1 MLRTL
6 RALPAR
12 TQHLF
17 VRNLTYQSV
26 NSIVPQDAKPRPV
39 EFQDDFV
46 KKLVR
51 EELITIP
58 DFITEE
64 EEHSLLSEIDPVLTR
79 ARYQAAHWDDA
90 IQDFRETER
99 RCWRAVNRPVIDR
112 LRQKT
117 LEILMAEP
125 RPEGVPK
132 ASSFGDLLPSIHVLD
147 LAPTGWIKPHV
158 DSIRFCGLLVAVLS
172 LLSDSVARFTVAPE
186 SEVAPATSNFPAA
199 RMDLQLP
206 PPGASTDVW
215 VRRRM
220 LYVMR
225 GVTRYRL
232 THAILPNDSPNPST
246 DDGSL
251 VHRERRITV
260 MCRPRPEC
268 VSNHSDSSECS
279 SYSYGQLS

>member
-1 MLRTL
+1 MVRVLL
-6 RALPAR
+6 ALP
-12 TQHLF
+12 
-17 VRNLTYQSV
+17 
-26 NSIVPQDAKPRPV
+26 SIIRHTFNRKFSYLSSSPTTSQNAKQRPT
-39 EFQDDFV
+39 EFKDEFV
-46 KKLVR
+46 KKLVC

-64 EEHSLLSEIDPVLTR
+64 EELSLLSEIDPVLTR
-79 ARYQAAHWDDA
+79 ARYQTAHWDDA
-90 IQDFRETER
+90 ILDFRETER
-99 RCWRAVNRPVIDR
+99 KSWRAVNRPIIDR

-117 LEILMAEP
+117 LEVLISEP

-132 ASSFGDLLPSIHVLD
+132 ACSFDDLLPSIHVLD

-158 DSIRFCGLLVAVLS
+158 DSIRFCGPLVAVLS
-172 LLSDSVARFTVAPE
+172 LLSDSVARFTVAHE
-186 SEVAPATSNFPAA
+186 SEVAPVTSNFPAA
-199 RMDLQLP
+199 KMDLKLP
-206 PPGASTDVW
+206 PPGASADVW

-220 LYVMR
+220 LYMMR
-225 GVTRYRL
+225 GITRYRL

-246 DDGSL
+246 NDGSL

-268 VSNHSDSSECS
+268 VIDNSSS